1 MQAVAQALLMYDK
14 THSAFWLGL
23 DGFMATSPGL
33 VLTLAGGVFADF
45 IDRRRL
51 LLYTQAGAG
60 LSALTLGF
68 LVVTNRAH
76 PVAILIL
83 SFVTGCCMSL
93 AGPSYQA
100 LTVELVEREDL
111 ANAIALNSTQFQLS
125 RVLGPALAGF
135 ALSAFG
141 VAGCFFANAV
151 SYIAVIAALA
161 LVKFKP
167 GNASRIKMGAVGGRE
182 GFWRELTEG
191 LRYVWGR
198 PRVFWLLMISAFTSF
213 FGAPYITMLPVFAR
227 DIFHLD
233 DRGLATMMAVAGGG
247 AFVGALILAF
257 LGDFRRKGL
266 AVLGGAF
273 SFALCLI
280 VFSLSTN
287 LTEALIFLFAMGFSI
302 VFSVAVINTLLQQLV
317 TDQMRGR
324 VMSIFILSFIG
335 AMPFGNLIAGSAS
348 NRYGAPKT
356 LAAGGVVIAIFVA
369 TLAVRN
375 RSLREL

>member
-1 MQAVAQALLMYDK
+1 
-14 THSAFWLGL
+14 
-23 DGFMATSPGL
+23 
-33 VLTLAGGVFADF
+33 
-45 IDRRRL
+45 
-51 LLYTQAGAG
+51 
-60 LSALTLGF
+60 
-68 LVVTNRAH
+68 
-76 PVAILIL
+76 
-83 SFVTGCCMSL
+83 MSL

-100 LTVELVEREDL
+100 LTVELVDREDL

-167 GNASRIKMGAVGGRE
+167 RDAGRIKMGPVGGRE

-198 PRVFWLLMISAFTSF
+198 PRVFWLLMISGFTSF

-247 AFVGALILAF
+247 AFIGALILAF
-257 LGDFRRKGL
+257 LGDFRRKGF

-280 VFSLSTN
+280 AFSLSTN
-287 LTEALIFLFAMGFSI
+287 LTLALIFLFAMGFSI